1 MHNIGFIVLVAGIGI
16 FVLFYG
22 MRIKARRNERLADLY
37 QQAIEKGLDP
47 REIQFDFDEREQ
59 GDPQGN
65 LKAGI
70 FLLATALAVVLGML
84 CAQALQG
91 IWKALGFALV
101 PAALGIAALFIH
113 YSVPRPTK

>member
-1 MHNIGFIVLVAGIGI
+1 MHNLGFLVLVAGIAI

-37 QQAIEKGLDP
+37 QQAIDKGLDP
-47 REIQFDFDEREQ
+47 RQIQFEFDEREQ

-70 FLLATALAVVLGML
+70 FLLATALAIVLGMFA
-84 CAQALQG
+84 AQALSG
-91 IWKALGFALV
+91 IWKALGFVLV

-113 YSVPRPTK
+113 YSVPRGSG